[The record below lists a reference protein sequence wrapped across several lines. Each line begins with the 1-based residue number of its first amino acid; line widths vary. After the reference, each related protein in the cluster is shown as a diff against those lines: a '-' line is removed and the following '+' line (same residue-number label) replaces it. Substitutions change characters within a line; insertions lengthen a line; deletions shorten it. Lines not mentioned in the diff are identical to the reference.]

1 MKTTSSWVRMM
12 ALALCLVMALALPGF
27 TPSALADDEAEPANA
42 AIQAIMET
50 GDQKYI
56 VLPQEESCLGEF
68 KTRYVAHLDYDWVT
82 PTLYKCK
89 QIVKEQQKVCGPA
102 IPVERISAL
111 RTGRQPMPWAYEGTK
126 VRVVAE
132 ENDMSCILYLS
143 SENKLRAGW
152 VQSRFLVDEFPGQRL
167 SIGSGSGTGTP
178 STREVKQSWSGK
190 GFLNSL
196 QNYTVLEEPVSN
208 CTSFTMDYQLIQ
220 ENTCRW
226 GAIYGPR
233 TVYVNDGSEWIEVG
247 TFEYPQSG
255 TVKVTVNLSRP
266 TDICAF
272 GTIANVSLPNTFRFR
287 QVASDFVT
295 AG

>member
-1 MKTTSSWVRMM
+1 MKKKSSWVRLL
-12 ALALCLVMALALPGF
+12 ALVLCLVMTAAMG
-27 TPSALADDEAEPANA
+27 PSAFAEDVVPDNA
-42 AIQAIMET
+42 AIEAIKET

-56 VLPQEESCLGEF
+56 VLPQEESCLSSF
-68 KTRYVAHLDYDWVT
+68 KTMYVAHLDYDWLT
-82 PTLYKCK
+82 PSLYKCPK
-89 QIVKEQQKVCGPA
+89 IVKEQQKVCGPA

-126 VRVVAE
+126 VTVVAE

-143 SENKLRAGW
+143 SENELRAGW
-152 VQSRFLVDEFPGQRL
+152 VQSRFLVDEFPGKRL
-167 SIGSGSGTGTP
+167 SVGSGSVSGASNG
-178 STREVKQSWSGK
+178 REVKQSWSRK
-190 GFLNSL
+190 GFLNSQ

-233 TVYVNDGSEWIEVG
+233 TVYVNDGSEWVEVG
-247 TFEYPQSG
+247 TFDYPESG
-255 TVKVTVNLSRP
+255 TVKVTVNLP
-266 TDICAF
+266 KPMDVHAF

-287 QVASDFVT
+287 QVAADFVT
-295 AG
+295 TD